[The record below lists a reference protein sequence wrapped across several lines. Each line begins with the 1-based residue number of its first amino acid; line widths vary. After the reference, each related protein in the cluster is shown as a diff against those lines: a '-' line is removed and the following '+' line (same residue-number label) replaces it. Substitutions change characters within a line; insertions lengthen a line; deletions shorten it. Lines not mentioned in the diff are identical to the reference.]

1 MEAVEMLDQTRA
13 IPDGRVNLRFKPFIF
28 NVGMPLGPSTL
39 GMVMPM
45 VLISMVYKGF

>member
-13 IPDGRVNLRFKPFIF
+13 IPDSRADLRVKSLIF
-28 NVGMPLGPSTL
+28 NVDLLLGPSTL

-45 VLISMVYKGF
+45 VLISMAYRGF